1 MFNWEKFKEGKI
13 AVHCDT
19 KEKAIDFLN
28 ECERHLIE
36 RAKINI
42 GRLDYCIFE
51 DGIGYSCGID
61 YNKLESD
68 SLEYYEKE
76 YETIIKWN
84 IKENNMEKT
93 FREVIADIKE
103 GEVWVN
109 EIAPINF
116 IRLREDGVLD
126 FNENEGINLNVKY
139 KLQRKQYT
147 FEEAFKA
154 YEEGKEI
161 ENILTGLKIKASVRE
176 GWNMLP
182 IINGKLEDDV
192 FSKTLS
198 IEEVRTKWYINN

>member
-42 GRLDYCIFE
+42 RRLDDRIFE

-61 YNKLESD
+61 YNKLEFD

-103 GEVWVN
+103 GEVW
-109 EIAPINF
+109 E
-116 IRLREDGVLD
+116 
-126 FNENEGINLNVKY
+126 NENRKITINDLGEIFIKDKITGLRSFNPKVKY
-139 KLQRKQYT
+139 KLQRREYT

-161 ENILTGLKIKASVRE
+161 QSASTDKIYHKEKDFLFASYE
-176 GWNMLP
+176 
-182 IINGKLEDDV
+182 I
-192 FSKTLS
+192 SK
-198 IEEVRTKWYINN
+198 KWYINN

>member
-42 GRLDYCIFE
+42 RRLDDRIFE

-61 YNKLESD
+61 YNKLEFD

-103 GEVWVN
+103 GEVW
-109 EIAPINF
+109 E
-116 IRLREDGVLD
+116 
-126 FNENEGINLNVKY
+126 NENRKITINDLGEIFIKDKITGLRSFNPKVKY
-139 KLQRKQYT
+139 KLKRKEYT

-161 ENILTGLKIKASVRE
+161 QSASTDKIYHKEKDFLFASYE
-176 GWNMLP
+176 
-182 IINGKLEDDV
+182 I
-192 FSKTLS
+192 SK
-198 IEEVRTKWYINN
+198 KWYINN